1 MEKDTFYNSLTL
13 TENNKF
19 KNNNRLLSFGLDE
32 VQLIHENIEEP
43 IKNLIELT
51 GLSDATIRRIIQ
63 AITKGNFDEYIQ
75 KKKEEDVNVQTPAN
89 INIHDINITIYN
101 NKAKESVEKQK
112 KTSNLR
118 LKEWSKKIRNRGQ
131 HICAKCGKTDKTH
144 NQAHHIFPKG
154 KYPQLACDE
163 GNGIVLCQKCHSE
176 YHKTYEGRENAYNF
190 IGWLNE

>member
-1 MEKDTFYNSLTL
+1 MPDTFYNSLTL

-32 VQLIHENIEEP
+32 VQIIYENIEEP
-43 IKNLIELT
+43 VKNLIEFT

-63 AITKGNFDEYIQ
+63 SITKGNFDEYLQ
-75 KKKEEDVNVQTPAN
+75 KKEEDVNVQTPSN

-118 LKEWSKKIRNRGQ
+118 LKEWSKKIRERGQ
-131 HICAKCGKTDKTH
+131 HICAKCCKKDKTH
-144 NQAHHIFPKG
+144 NQAHHIFPKSR
-154 KYPQLACDE
+154 YPALACDE
-163 GNGIVLCQKCHSE
+163 GNGIVLCQKCHTE